1 MLNLK
6 LLNTALGEVSGDEFK
21 VLYFIANTLSMK
33 KEGSTRIYRELIA
46 DRLGWLDNDKS
57 KYALNKVSKITES
70 LVKKGYLVKNEVY
83 SSPTKSVIYYSLPSA
98 KKCTKVDDSEQKN
111 VPNLPSE
118 MQKNVVLNNNE
129 KEGIKLKT
137 NYLDQKEEKEKVK
150 TEIGSLCTPSKGA
163 APMELDYDNW
173 CKKIKERLELVTDS
187 YEMSVTGRKMREEF
201 EHLPGALSSKLNK
214 YLTEMVIERKK
225 EIEVLMASAPTTT

>member
-46 DRLGWLDNDKS
+46 DRLGWLDDDKS

-98 KKCTKVDDSEQKN
+98 KKCTKVDDIKLSQCICCCVECDRSYFHSRGYQKTRIKVKRETEN
-111 VPNLPSE
+111 IY
-118 MQKNVVLNNNE
+118 NVVS
-129 KEGIKLKT
+129 GI
-137 NYLDQKEEKEKVK
+137 
-150 TEIGSLCTPSKGA
+150 
-163 APMELDYDNW
+163 
-173 CKKIKERLELVTDS
+173 
-187 YEMSVTGRKMREEF
+187 
-201 EHLPGALSSKLNK
+201 
-214 YLTEMVIERKK
+214 
-225 EIEVLMASAPTTT
+225 